1 MRKTY
6 FVLLIAAVHLS
17 FEWVSFLG
25 CPSGLLSSFGCKIPE
40 LGRAGNDLSQA
51 DVFAERRGR
60 AQGVQCFQ
68 PKGSSRCTSLSH
80 VPGLSVWTWGRRSG
94 SQEIPVTSTESHF
107 GVGANARWRQ
117 RFECHAASRDGA
129 RYPHL
134 AGLGRWPECRQT
146 LWTNSRPTSGRVGRI
161 SRLQAGNQMGR
172 SSTAKS
178 HVLDAPARRR

>member
-68 PKGSSRCTSLSH
+68 PKGSSRCTSISH
-80 VPGLSVWTWGRRSG
+80 VSGLSVWTWSRRSG
-94 SQEIPVTSTESHF
+94 SQEIPVT
-107 GVGANARWRQ
+107 
-117 RFECHAASRDGA
+117 
-129 RYPHL
+129 
-134 AGLGRWPECRQT
+134 
-146 LWTNSRPTSGRVGRI
+146 
-161 SRLQAGNQMGR
+161 
-172 SSTAKS
+172 
-178 HVLDAPARRR
+178 